1 MSRTRGVVDAA
12 GAFAQRA
19 ARDARFAL
27 GLARR
32 RPFQLLLQITNRCNM
47 TCDFCD
53 FWPNG
58 VPPAQE
64 LTVADYQ
71 RLAGE
76 LDGLGTFLVSVE
88 GGEPLVRKDLLDI
101 LRAFAR
107 RHVVVLYSNGWF
119 MTEELARRIYETGV
133 AQVGISIDYADAA
146 RHDARRGQA
155 GATERAWRAVEHLRR
170 AAPAGGR
177 AVHVMTVLM
186 DDNHRELPRL
196 LAQSAEAGVGHWIT
210 LVSAAGYRRGA
221 GAALPSR
228 PVSAELLRL
237 RARFP
242 HFRVFRDYVAA
253 IDDFLDS
260 AGALVG
266 REQVQHRD
274 PGDGDDGDVT
284 VPSIETNISRARLP
298 TCHAG
303 TQSFNIDHV
312 GGVAPCIEHIDW
324 TAGNVRDEPLA
335 TILARMRDDPRI
347 AGCQACWTVCRGF
360 AQVLGDGGR
369 RTAWT
374 DLATRMRSW

>member
-1 MSRTRGVVDAA
+1 MNPVVLGARLARKLGADA
-12 GAFAQRA
+12 GRA

-27 GLARR
+27 GLARQ
-32 RPFQLLLQITNRCNM
+32 RPFQVLLQVTNRCNM

-64 LTVADYQ
+64 LTLGDYQ
-71 RLAGE
+71 RLARE
-76 LDGLGTFLVSVE
+76 LDGVGTFLVSVE
-88 GGEPLVRKDLLDI
+88 GGEPTVRKDLVEI

-119 MTEELARRIYETGV
+119 MTEELARRVYDAGV

-155 GATERAWRAVEHLRR
+155 GATRRAWEAVAHLRQ

-186 DDNHRELPRL
+186 ADNHAELPRL
-196 LAQSAEAGVGHWIT
+196 LEQSAAADVGHWIT

-221 GAALPSR
+221 GAALPEE

-242 HFRVFRDYVAA
+242 HFRVFRDYVAG
-253 IDDFLDS
+253 IDDFL
-260 AGALVG
+260 AHARAPELRTPARGAA
-266 REQVQHRD
+266 RPAARD
-274 PGDGDDGDVT
+274 VEGDGAG
-284 VPSIETNISRARLP
+284 RMP

-303 TQSFNIDHV
+303 DQSFNIDHL
-312 GGVAPCIEHIDW
+312 GGVSPCIEHIDW

-335 TILARMRDDPRI
+335 AIVARMQGDPRI

-360 AQVLGDGGR
+360 SQVLGQGGSVS
-369 RTAWT
+369 AWT

>member
-1 MSRTRGVVDAA
+1 MSAADLRGAL
-12 GAFAQRA
+12 QRSG
-19 ARDARFAL
+19 RDARFAL

-32 RPFQLLLQITNRCNM
+32 RPFQVLLQITNRCNM

-58 VPPAQE
+58 VPPHQE
-64 LTVADYQ
+64 LSLADYQ
-71 RLAGE
+71 RVARE

-88 GGEPLVRKDLLDI
+88 GGEPLVRKDVLEI

-107 RHVVVLYSNGWF
+107 RHLVVLYSNGWF
-119 MTEELARRIYETGV
+119 VTAELARRIYDAGV
-133 AQVGISIDYADAA
+133 AQVGISIDYADAE

-155 GATERAWRAVEHLRR
+155 GATRRAWEAIDHLRR
-170 AAPAGGR
+170 ASPGGAR

-186 DDNHRELPRL
+186 AENQAELPRL
-196 LAQSAEAGVGHWIT
+196 LAQSAAHDVGHWIT
-210 LVSAAGYRRGA
+210 LVSAAGYRRGK
-221 GAALPSR
+221 GAALPAA

-253 IDDFLDS
+253 IDDFLAS
-260 AGALVG
+260 AGGAGGAGSAVSAG
-266 REQVQHRD
+266 SA
-274 PGDGDDGDVT
+274 G
-284 VPSIETNISRARLP
+284 SAAALP

-303 TQSFNIDHV
+303 DQSFNIDHQ

-335 TILARMRDDPRI
+335 DIVARMKGDPRI

-360 AQVLGDGGR
+360 AQVLGRGGSPS
-369 RTAWT
+369 AWT
-374 DLATRMRSW
+374 DLVTRMRSW

>member
-1 MSRTRGVVDAA
+1 VVKLVDDGRAL
-12 GAFAQRA
+12 AQRA
-19 ARDARFAL
+19 ARDGRFAL

-32 RPFQLLLQITNRCNM
+32 RPFQVLLQITNRCNM

-64 LTVADYQ
+64 LTLEDYRRVA
-71 RLAGE
+71 RE

-88 GGEPLVRKDLLDI
+88 GGEPTVRKDLVDI
-101 LRAFAR
+101 VRAFAR

-119 MTEELARRIYETGV
+119 MTPELARRLYDAGV
-133 AQVGISIDYADAA
+133 AQVGISIDYADDA
-146 RHDARRGQA
+146 RHDARRGQV
-155 GATERAWRAVEHLRR
+155 GATRRAWQAVEALRA

-186 DDNHRELPRL
+186 ADNHRELPRL
-196 LAQSAEAGVGHWIT
+196 LAQSAAAGVGHWIT

-221 GAALPSR
+221 GAALPDV

-260 AGALVG
+260 AGALAGRDRSQQRAAADDDDDAVPAAPVG
-266 REQVQHRD
+266 
-274 PGDGDDGDVT
+274 
-284 VPSIETNISRARLP
+284 SLASSISRARLP

-303 TQSFNIDHV
+303 EQSFNLDHQ

-335 TILARMRDDPRI
+335 AIVARMKHDPRI
-347 AGCQACWTVCRGF
+347 SACQACWTVCRGF
-360 AQVLGDGGR
+360 AQVLGDGGTR
-369 RTAWT
+369 SGWT

>member
-1 MSRTRGVVDAA
+1 MNVSLDGARALAHRA
-12 GAFAQRA
+12 G
-19 ARDARFAL
+19 RDARFAL

-32 RPFQLLLQITNRCNM
+32 RPFQVLLQITNRCNM

-58 VPPAQE
+58 VAPALE
-64 LTVADYQ
+64 LTLADYQ
-71 RLAGE
+71 RVARE
-76 LDGLGTFLVSVE
+76 LDELGTFLVSVE
-88 GGEPLVRKDLLDI
+88 GGEPLVRKDAVEI

-107 RHVVVLYSNGWF
+107 RHVVVLYTNGWF
-119 MTEELARRIYETGV
+119 VTEELARRIYDAGV
-133 AQVGISIDYADAA
+133 AQVGVSIDYADDA

-155 GATERAWRAVEHLRR
+155 GATRRAWAAIDHLRR

-186 DDNHRELPRL
+186 AENQAELPRL
-196 LAQSAEAGVGHWIT
+196 LAQSGDAGVGHWIT
-210 LVSAAGYRRGA
+210 LVSAAGYRRGK
-221 GAALPSR
+221 GAALPST

-253 IDDFLDS
+253 IDDFLAE
-260 AGALVG
+260 AGALRGADG
-266 REQVQHRD
+266 RAASA
-274 PGDGDDGDVT
+274 GGG
-284 VPSIETNISRARLP
+284 LP

-303 TQSFNIDHV
+303 DQSFNIDHQ

-335 TILARMRDDPRI
+335 AIVARMKGDPRI
-347 AGCQACWTVCRGF
+347 RGCQACWTVCRGF
-360 AQVLGDGGR
+360 SQVLGEGGS

>member
-1 MSRTRGVVDAA
+1 MVKLVDDA
-12 GAFAQRA
+12 RA
-19 ARDARFAL
+19 AAARASRDARFAR
-27 GLARR
+27 GRAQR
-32 RPFQLLLQITNRCNM
+32 RPFQVLLQITNRCNM

-64 LTVADYQ
+64 LTLADYQ
-71 RLAGE
+71 RIASE

-88 GGEPLVRKDLLDI
+88 GGEPLVRKDVVDI

-119 MTEELARRIYETGV
+119 VTPDLARRIYDAGV

-146 RHDARRGQA
+146 RHATRRGQA
-155 GATERAWRAVEHLRR
+155 GAPRRAWEAVEHLRA

-186 DDNHRELPRL
+186 NDNHADLPRL
-196 LAQSAEAGVGHWIT
+196 LEQSAAAGVGHWIT
-210 LVSAAGYRRGA
+210 LVSAAGYRRGS
-221 GAALPSR
+221 GAALPAT

-242 HFRVFRDYVAA
+242 HFRVFRDYVAG
-253 IDDFLDS
+253 IDDFLAS
-260 AGALVG
+260 ARAPSPLSP
-266 REQVQHRD
+266 RQASHD
-274 PGDGDDGDVT
+274 PGA
-284 VPSIETNISRARLP
+284 SARLP

-303 TQSFNIDHV
+303 DQSFNIDHL

-335 TILARMRDDPRI
+335 TIVARMKGDPRI
-347 AGCQACWTVCRGF
+347 AECQACWTVCRGF
-360 AQVLGDGGR
+360 SQVLGRGGTV
-369 RTAWT
+369 TAWT

>member
-1 MSRTRGVVDAA
+1 MVKALDTLRGLADDA
-12 GAFAQRA
+12 RA
-19 ARDARFAL
+19 AAARTARDTRFAL

-32 RPFQLLLQITNRCNM
+32 RPFQVLLQITNRCNM

-58 VPPAQE
+58 VPPAEE
-64 LTVADYQ
+64 LTTADYQ

-88 GGEPLVRKDLLDI
+88 GGEPLVRKDVLDI
-101 LRAFAR
+101 LAAFAR
-107 RHVVVLYSNGWF
+107 RHVVVLYTNGWF
-119 MTEELARRIYETGV
+119 VTDELARRIYDVGV
-133 AQVGISIDYADAA
+133 AQVGVSIDYADAL
-146 RHDARRGQA
+146 RHDARRGQV
-155 GATERAWRAVEHLRR
+155 GATDRAWAAVAALRA

-186 DDNHRELPRL
+186 DDNRRELPRL
-196 LAQSAEAGVGHWIT
+196 LEQSAAAGVGHWIT

-221 GAALPSR
+221 GATLPAE

-237 RARFP
+237 RARYP

-253 IDDFLDS
+253 IDDFLVS
-260 AGALVG
+260 ARGAELRLPG
-266 REQVQHRD
+266 R
-274 PGDGDDGDVT
+274 GAST
-284 VPSIETNISRARLP
+284 SATAASALP

-303 TQSFNIDHV
+303 EQSFNIDHQ

-335 TILARMRDDPRI
+335 AILERMKADPRI

-360 AQVLGDGGR
+360 AQVLGAGGS

>member
-1 MSRTRGVVDAA
+1 MVKPTELLDDARAVLDRSR
-12 GAFAQRA
+12 
-19 ARDARFAL
+19 RDARFAL

-32 RPFQLLLQITNRCNM
+32 RPFQVLLQITNRCNM

-71 RLAGE
+71 RVARE

-88 GGEPLVRKDLLDI
+88 GGEPLVRKDVLEI

-119 MTEELARRIYETGV
+119 VTAELARQIYDAGV

-146 RHDARRGQA
+146 RHDARRGQV
-155 GATERAWRAVEHLRR
+155 GATERAWAAVRHLRQ

-186 DDNHRELPRL
+186 DDNHADLPRL
-196 LAQSAEAGVGHWIT
+196 LAQSAEADVGHWIT

-221 GAALPSR
+221 GAALPSV

-242 HFRVFRDYVAA
+242 HFRVFRDYVAG
-253 IDDFLDS
+253 IDDFLAS
-260 AGALVG
+260 ARGDELRTPGRGAS
-266 REQVQHRD
+266 
-274 PGDGDDGDVT
+274 T
-284 VPSIETNISRARLP
+284 VAAGSSTLP

-303 TQSFNIDHV
+303 DQSFNIDHL

-335 TILARMRDDPRI
+335 AIVARMKGDPRI

-360 AQVLGDGGR
+360 SQVLGRGGSP
-369 RTAWT
+369 TAWA

>member
-1 MSRTRGVVDAA
+1 VAVVRPGDRLGRLADEARALATRA
-12 GAFAQRA
+12 G
-19 ARDARFAL
+19 RDARFAL

-32 RPFQLLLQITNRCNM
+32 RPFQVLLQITNRCNM

-64 LTVADYQ
+64 LTLADYQ
-71 RLAGE
+71 RIADE

-88 GGEPLVRKDLLDI
+88 GGEPLVRKDVIEI

-119 MTEELARRIYETGV
+119 VTAELAQQIYATGV

-146 RHDARRGQA
+146 RHDARRGQD
-155 GATERAWRAVEHLRR
+155 GATRRAWAAVEHLRR

-186 DDNHRELPRL
+186 DDNHAELPRL
-196 LAQSAEAGVGHWIT
+196 LEQSAAAGVGHWIT
-210 LVSAAGYRRGA
+210 LVSASGYRRGA
-221 GAALPSR
+221 GAALPSV

-253 IDDFLDS
+253 IDDFLVS
-260 AGALVG
+260 ARAPELRTPGRGAST
-266 REQVQHRD
+266 
-274 PGDGDDGDVT
+274 PASAT
-284 VPSIETNISRARLP
+284 PTAALP

-303 TQSFNIDHV
+303 DQSFNIDHQ

-335 TILARMRDDPRI
+335 AIVARMQGDPRI

-360 AQVLGDGGR
+360 SQVLGQGGSP
-369 RTAWT
+369 TAWA